1 MIHISVYLRFDMIVY
16 IICDTYYIEMG
27 YACMAKVSD
36 EIIIRG
42 KKIKNRIVMPPM
54 VCFSFKGDNG
64 GMYGEQYVD
73 HYTKR
78 AKGGTGLIIVQATPV
93 AGAAEQL
100 GVWSDEQ
107 MKPLEKIAQ
116 NCHSYGSTVM
126 MQLSCGDVDV
136 NELSREQIHK
146 MQSDCIAAAAKAIQ
160 AGFDGVEYHFA
171 HGYTL
176 CRFLDPTFNKRKDSY
191 GGALENR
198 IRFLTEI
205 MHPIRET
212 VGEDSII
219 SVRMGG
225 NIPDVAG
232 AIDVA
237 KAFEELGIDLLHVSF
252 GMEEPAGDVPADFKC
267 STIVFNGSE
276 IKKHVTIP
284 VIAVSEI
291 FTGEQANFLIENDYV
306 DFAAVGRGIYAD
318 ENWANKVLAKE
329 PIQQCRNCGGSI
341 RKCLWFTDHTKCPAK
356 KIS

>member
-1 MIHISVYLRFDMIVY
+1 
-16 IICDTYYIEMG
+16 MG
-27 YACMAKVSD
+27 YDCMSKLAD

-54 VCFSFKGDNG
+54 FCFTFTGDNG
-64 GMYGEQYVD
+64 GMYGEQYVE

-78 AKGGTGLIIVQATPV
+78 AKGGTGLIIVQATSV
-93 AGAAEQL
+93 VGAAKQI

-126 MQLSCGDVDV
+126 MQLSCGDIDI
-136 NELSREQIHK
+136 NELSIEQIHT
-146 MQSDCIAAAAKAIQ
+146 MQEDCIAAAARAKQ
-160 AGFDGVEYHFA
+160 AGFDGSEYHFA

-176 CRFLDPTFNKRKDSY
+176 CRFLDSTFNKRTDNY

-205 MHPIRET
+205 MPQVREA
-212 VGEDSII
+212 VGEQFIV

-237 KAFEELGIDLLHVSF
+237 KAFEEAGIDLLHISF
-252 GMEEPAGDVPADFKC
+252 GMEQPTNAVPTGFKC
-267 STIVFNGSE
+267 SAIAFNASE
-276 IKKHVTIP
+276 IKKHVNIP

-291 FTGEQANFLIENDYV
+291 FTGQQAKFLVENEYV
-306 DFAAVGRGIYAD
+306 DFVAIGRGIYAD
-318 ENWANKVLAKE
+318 ENWANKVLADE
-329 PIQQCRNCGGSI
+329 PIQQCRNCGGSS
-341 RKCLWFTDHTKCPAK
+341 RKCMWFVDHTKCPAQ